1 MRTRVAIQTCFL
13 IGLALAQCTASAAR
27 ETQSPSHG
35 PEVRAFLDL
44 MRQEEVESEFMMKHN
59 EISRRDYI
67 RSRNKIAI
75 LRQTVLDRAE
85 QTGED
90 LVPEL
95 YVKAANEVDQLM
107 EEGVRALRGVKRGEV
122 IKQKWRYLGSVSKG
136 EVFYIFERLTP

>member
-13 IGLALAQCTASAAR
+13 IALALTHSIASTAR
-27 ETQSPSHG
+27 ETQATAFG

-44 MRQEEVESEFMMKHN
+44 MRQEEVELEFMLKHS
-59 EISRRDYI
+59 EISRREYL

-75 LRQTVLDRAE
+75 QRQMVLDRAE
-85 QTGED
+85 HTGED

-95 YVKAANEVDQLM
+95 YVKAATEVDQLM

-122 IKQKWRYLGSVSKG
+122 IKEKWRYLGSVSKG
-136 EVFYIFERLTP
+136 EVFYIFERLKP